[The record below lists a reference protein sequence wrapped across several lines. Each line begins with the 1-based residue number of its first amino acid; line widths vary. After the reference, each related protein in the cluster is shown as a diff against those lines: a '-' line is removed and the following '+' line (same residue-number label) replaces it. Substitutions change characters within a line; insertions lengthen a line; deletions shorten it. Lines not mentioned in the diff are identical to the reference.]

1 MQGLAGLDPS
11 LLIALGLA
19 LTMGACLA
27 VLFTM
32 RDRTW
37 MPPRLYTQTL
47 QCQEIGRPARVR
59 IMEQMQNGVPIRSVQ
74 RCSLWVYGR
83 RQCHEQCLQSSAAAA

>member
-1 MQGLAGLDPS
+1 MQGIGALDPS

-19 LTMGACLA
+19 VTMGACLL

-37 MPPRLYTQTL
+37 TPPQLYTQTL

-59 IMEQMQNGVPIRSVQ
+59 IMEQLQNGIPVRSVQ

-83 RQCHEQCLQSSAAAA
+83 RQCHEQCLHSAAAA

>member
-1 MQGLAGLDPS
+1 MQGLGALDPS
-11 LLIALGLA
+11 LLIALGLSV
-19 LTMGACLA
+19 TMGACLL

-37 MPPRLYTQTL
+37 TPPQLYTQTL

-59 IMEQMQNGVPIRSVQ
+59 IMEQLQNGIPVRSVQ

-83 RQCHEQCLQSSAAAA
+83 RQCQEQCLQSVAAA

>member
-1 MQGLAGLDPS
+1 MQGIGALDPS

-19 LTMGACLA
+19 LTMGACLV

-37 MPPRLYTQTL
+37 TPPRLYTRTL

-59 IMEQMQNGVPIRSVQ
+59 IMEQRQNGLPVRSVQ

-83 RQCHEQCLQSSAAAA
+83 RQCQEQCLQSVAAA

>member
-1 MQGLAGLDPS
+1 MQEIGSLDPS
-11 LLIALGLA
+11 LLIGLGLA
-19 LTMGACLA
+19 LTMGVCLV

-37 MPPRLYTQTL
+37 TPPRLYTQTL
-47 QCQEIGRPARVR
+47 QCVEIGRAARVR
-59 IMEQMQNGVPIRSVQ
+59 IMEHVQNGIPVRSVQ

-83 RQCHEQCLQSSAAAA
+83 RQCREQCLHSTAAAA

>member
-1 MQGLAGLDPS
+1 MEGIGALDPS
-11 LLIALGLA
+11 LLIALALA
-19 LTMGACLA
+19 LTMAACLV

-37 MPPRLYTQTL
+37 TPPRLYTQTL
-47 QCQEIGRPARVR
+47 QCLEIGRPARVR
-59 IMEQMQNGVPIRSVQ
+59 ILEQVQNGIPVRSVQ

-83 RQCHEQCLQSSAAAA
+83 RQCREQCLQGTAAAA

>member
-1 MQGLAGLDPS
+1 MQGIGALDPS

-19 LTMGACLA
+19 LTMGACLV

-37 MPPRLYTQTL
+37 TPPRLYTRTL

-59 IMEQMQNGVPIRSVQ
+59 IMEQRQNGVPVRSVQ

-83 RQCHEQCLQSSAAAA
+83 RQCQEQCLQSVAAA